1 MLRNKSTGDTYLVIL
16 FTLYLREDVNDDGS
30 LKPAALAA
38 HKPETAAAEV
48 GAVGSSAAA
57 DEPEDPAALAEAK
70 KKLEAGDRST
80 HDEDVD

>member
-38 HKPETAAAEV
+38 HQPETAEA
-48 GAVGSSAAA
+48 GAVSSTTAAV
-57 DEPEDPAALAEAK
+57 EPEDPAALEEAK
-70 KKLEAGDRST
+70 KKLETGDRGAS
-80 HDEDVD
+80 DEDVD